1 MRASRWHLF
10 VIGVFIGLSIGATS
24 LGAAHL
30 SPRAVNHPHF
40 SASTEDAKRLAR
52 MTHRFWPNN
61 DHAHDAQV
69 VSSCENGMERIER
82 ADEYYDS
89 FQVSAGLRRAFG
101 WGRSY
106 RAQAEAT
113 HRIYAASRREYG
125 DGWRHWRGGV
135 CA

>member
-1 MRASRWHLF
+1 MRFLPFAIALGM
-10 VIGVFIGLSIGATS
+10 VLTS
-24 LGAAHL
+24 WSVSHAHL
-30 SPRAVNHPHF
+30 SKSAVDHDHF
-40 SASTEDAKRLAR
+40 SASIEDARKLAR
-52 MTHRFWPNN
+52 MTHRFWTN
-61 DHAHDAQV
+61 DDNAHDAQV
-69 VSSCENGMERIER
+69 VASCENGMERIER
-82 ADEYYDS
+82 ADQYYDS

-125 DGWRHWRGGV
+125 YGWWHWRGGV

>member
-1 MRASRWHLF
+1 MRFLPFAIAVGMVLVSWSVSH
-10 VIGVFIGLSIGATS
+10 
-24 LGAAHL
+24 AHL
-30 SPRAVNHPHF
+30 SPRATNHPHF
-40 SASTEDAKRLAR
+40 SASIEDAWDLAR
-52 MTHRFWPNN
+52 MTHRFWPND

-89 FQVSAGLRRAFG
+89 FQVSSGLRRAFG

-106 RAQAEAT
+106 RAQAEST

-125 DGWRHWRGGV
+125 DGWHHWRGGV